1 MCNKEVRHNLPSPM
15 IKMDF
20 EERQSETV
28 QIKIHKRKNHKLKLF
43 FPLFGILNDYLETGT
58 TFDSVT

>member
-1 MCNKEVRHNLPSPM
+1 LPSPM